1 VQGEFGWP
9 VGFWAGVVGDQLV
22 FEGFGEQ
29 VRADGAEG
37 GAWDGVR
44 VAELVD
50 EVQHMRVGS
59 GAVGVQ
65 ELVEPAVPGG
75 VEHSGCELE
84 GEGVAGSSA
93 GAGSGGE
100 QGGGAADAVIDLL
113 RSERAPELVAP
124 SRPSTPEATAR
135 GQVAEL

>member
-1 VQGEFGWP
+1 M
-9 VGFWAGVVGDQLV
+9 V

-37 GAWDGVR
+37 RAWDGVR

-50 EVQHMRVGS
+50 KVQHMRVGS
-59 GAVGVQ
+59 EAVGVQ

-84 GEGVAGSSA
+84 GEGVAGDGQAGSSA